1 MPQPTLTN
9 FEEDAMKIKKLQ
21 DENEA
26 LKNRLTL
33 LIDRGNDI
41 TPCEVAPPAHLL
53 DDFYIIAQE
62 NSSSDNSTKTLKNL
76 IRNISTS
83 SSPILGRK
91 ESGDSKKRSS
101 SISSK
106 SLRST

>member
-9 FEEDAMKIKKLQ
+9 FEEDAIRIKKLQ

-26 LKNRLTL
+26 LRNRLTL
-33 LIDRGNDI
+33 LIDRGSDV
-41 TPCEVAPPAHLL
+41 TPCDVPPPAHLL

-62 NSSSDNSTKTLKNL
+62 NNSNENSAKTLKSL
-76 IRNISTS
+76 IRNISTG

-91 ESGDSKKRSS
+91 ETDSKKRASS
-101 SISSK
+101 VSSK
-106 SLRST
+106 SLRSN

>member
-9 FEEDAMKIKKLQ
+9 FEEDALKIKKLQ

-26 LKNRLTL
+26 LRNRLA
-33 LIDRGNDI
+33 LIIDKSSDV
-41 TPCEVAPPAHLL
+41 TPCDVIPPAHLL

-62 NSSSDNSTKTLKNL
+62 NSSNDNSAKTLKNL
-76 IRNISTS
+76 IRNISTG

-91 ESGDSKKRSS
+91 ETESKKRAGSM
-101 SISSK
+101 SSK
-106 SLRST
+106 SLRSN